1 MKKIRYFLEYLL
13 VRFWLF
19 LTYAMGLKLASKVL
33 VKIFRYIG
41 MKLKVSSVAKN
52 NLSMVFPKLSMQAI
66 DKIVLEVWENLAL
79 ICAETPF
86 LMSMK
91 QAEFNKHIKII
102 GSENLQS
109 IIGKKALICTG
120 HMANWEIIGKALSN
134 YPLDICGV
142 YRPANNKLV
151 DKLIYD
157 MRNKIKVQMIPKSKN
172 GARQIIRAL
181 ENNQQIVMLV
191 DQKMNDGIKVPFLGH
206 NAMTAPA
213 IANLAIKYDCPIIPV
228 QIVRTEKNNFNII
241 IYPSIEHK
249 DKNSKSIM
257 VEINDMI
264 GSWVKENPGQWFW
277 LHKRWIS
284 K

>member
-13 VRFWLF
+13 VKFWLF
-19 LTYAMGLKLASKVL
+19 LTCTMGLKLASNVL
-33 VKIFRYIG
+33 VKIFKYIG
-41 MKLKVSSVAKN
+41 IKLNISNVARN
-52 NLSMVFPKLSMQAI
+52 NLSMAFPKLAMQEI
-66 DKIVLEVWENLAL
+66 EEIVLKVWENLAL

-102 GSENLQS
+102 GGENLQN

-157 MRNKIKVQMIPKSKN
+157 MRNKIKVQMIPKNKN
-172 GARQIIRAL
+172 GARQIIKAL
-181 ENNQQIVMLV
+181 ESNKQIVMLV

-206 NAMTAPA
+206 DAMTAPA

-241 IYPSIEHK
+241 IHPSIDHK

-257 VEINDMI
+257 LEINNMI